1 MEHGREYDR
10 RCASAAE
17 AGVASSIIEEG
28 PPVGRI
34 PTHDQPDEDGVVA
47 SRHGAALLAL
57 DVRDCSIDHGNAT
70 VIFLVAD
77 AAKPI
82 GVVGRK
88 AAGDGFLLCGEN
100 VEDEMRAAL
109 ERRVHV
115 MLLVDR
121 YEHEGRVER
130 NRRDGARGHPDQL
143 AIRLAA
149 GEHRHAGG
157 KAAEELA
164 ELRRLDTAGPAGGSQ
179 GGTRTNQRR
188 RPVWTRRAPGP
199 MSPSAARAGRG
210 CSAPAA

>member
-1 MEHGREYDR
+1 MERGREYDR

-17 AGVASSIIEEG
+17 AGVASSIIEER
-28 PPVGRI
+28 PPVGRV
-34 PTHDQPDEDGVVA
+34 PTHDQPDEDGVV
-47 SRHGAALLAL
+47 SPRHSAALLAL
-57 DVRDCSIDHGNAT
+57 DVRDGSIDHWNAT
-70 VIFLVAD
+70 LIFLVAD
-77 AAKPI
+77 AAEPI

-88 AAGDGFLLCGEN
+88 AARYSFLLRREN

-121 YEHEGRVER
+121 DEHERRVER

-179 GGTRTNQRR
+179 GVTRAIQR
-188 RPVWTRRAPGP
+188 
-199 MSPSAARAGRG
+199 
-210 CSAPAA
+210 